1 MSETWRQWKPSRV
14 PSTKLA
20 VEDRGERREG
30 ARRRRATRA
39 SSMNATYPFKS
50 VFILTV
56 ELSPYSNSFVTWF
69 LCRQTSHMRAGN
81 RYQINGTN
89 ISCSLLRQVRHNWTR
104 HVQIKGT
111 RFQKKNFLKKRTD
124 KRKWAT
130 WIRPPPDIIG
140 FCCRILPSLPARNPS
155 SPSTAF
161 IDLFSFYY
169 ASFSFLKLHK
179 MARKPTV

>member
-1 MSETWRQWKPSRV
+1 MNVGDVETMETES
-14 PSTKLA
+14 STKYQ
-20 VEDRGERREG
+20 VGGGGQRREG

-111 RFQKKNFLKKRTD
+111 RFQKKIFLKKRTD

-130 WIRPPPDIIG
+130 WIRPPPRHH
-140 FCCRILPSLPARNPS
+140 RILLSHPSVTS
-155 SPSTAF
+155 SKESEQSKYGFYWF
-161 IDLFSFYY
+161 IFVLLCFF
-169 ASFSFLKLHK
+169 FLS
-179 MARKPTV
+179 